1 MSCLIA
7 TSWQEETK
15 EADSSHHM
23 LGPRLMC
30 VGFGLNSWTAVH
42 QVSKTSGELFQ
53 QTTSVQTVKLG
64 MLAGVGI
71 RVDAQEEEQGLR

>member
-1 MSCLIA
+1 
-7 TSWQEETK
+7 
-15 EADSSHHM
+15 
-23 LGPRLMC
+23 MC